1 MNKKSWLICIGGLF
15 IGLVLGY
22 FIGILHAGSIMA
34 SGLTLLKETELG
46 HSGDVAFQAYQHE
59 SRPIAIYAL
68 SQDLATLQDAQQL
81 VDDPASS
88 FRLEVARRMMFVHA
102 RLAKLGYGTNQ
113 ISEAL
118 QCAQAAGPK
127 FSSITNESELSG
139 MVAKFDQKGV
149 Y

>member
-1 MNKKSWLICIGGLF
+1 MNKKSWLVCIGGLLV
-15 IGLVLGY
+15 GLIIGY
-22 FIGILHAGSIMA
+22 FIGILHAGSIME
-34 SGLTLLKETELG
+34 STLTLLKETELG
-46 HSGDVAFQAYQHE
+46 KSGDVAFQAYQHE

-81 VDDPASS
+81 VDDPTSS
-88 FRLEVARRMMFVHA
+88 FRLETARRMMFVHA

-118 QCAQAAGPK
+118 QCAQVAGSS
-127 FSSITNESELSG
+127 FSSITNETRLLDL
-139 MVAKFDQKGV
+139 VAKFDQKGV